1 MIQNKFVKSEL
12 IRELIEQ
19 LKHEEMNL
27 TKSGR
32 ESFDHPV
39 GRHNDLA
46 ISWELSIHGCIQLGL
61 KVNLPGNHV
70 GSQLLEEPNI
80 NG

>member
-32 ESFDHPV
+32 ELFNHPV
-39 GRHNDLA
+39 GRHHDLA
-46 ISWELSIHGCIQLGL
+46 IAWELSIHGCIQLGL

-70 GSQLLEEPNI
+70 GSQLLE
-80 NG
+80 